1 MKKMEKTKKG
11 IFLSLVLIFAFVT
24 FVGDILLGVV
34 SLFFSTALDMLSF
47 LSDETNNASST
58 LGSLLHLVS
67 GLGGTYGVIKSWKLQ
82 KNGLFILV
90 GAMVLSLVGASV
102 SFAIPYL
109 LFAIYGTW
117 LLIIGLNF
125 KKFK

>member
-1 MKKMEKTKKG
+1 MEKAKKG
-11 IFLSLVLIFAFVT
+11 IWLSLVLILAFVT

-82 KNGLFILV
+82 KNGLFILL
-90 GAMVLSLVGASV
+90 GSMALSLFGAYL

-109 LFAIYGTW
+109 LLAIYGTW
-117 LLIIGLNF
+117 LLVIGFNF
-125 KKFK
+125 KKFR